1 LSTTEIS
8 LSDDLAQ
15 ITTEI
20 NTYKQIAGQSVFE
33 IGKRLKH
40 VRDNDLAHGQWE
52 AWLGSVDIGKT
63 AAWNMIQAFEQFS
76 NVQTSERLPTGKIFE
91 MLSLP
96 QSVDRADFV
105 EKPHIVPSTG
115 ETKTVDEMTVRE
127 LREVKAELREA
138 EERAEKIDAERRR
151 LEKQLKG
158 AIPADQLEEAISY
171 RLEQYQEQMEIEK
184 QRELREKDRQIRELE
199 SRKPEVKEI
208 IPQKVK
214 DEIDE
219 LKGYIR
225 KMRDERKELEQR
237 HKELSDLEFKEKKM
251 QIEGR
256 VSIYD
261 MQIKIKQFLEDAAP
275 TIFLQGAIAT
285 NPIMK
290 QDFEKSIVALEEF
303 CTTLRVVLNSKI
315 NIVEA

>member
-1 LSTTEIS
+1 MSETAIT
-8 LSDDLAQ
+8 LSDDLVQ

-20 NTYKQIAGQSVFE
+20 NTYKQVAGQSLFE

-40 VRDNDLAHGQWE
+40 VKENDLAHGQWE
-52 AWLGSVDIGKT
+52 RWCRDEVDFTPQHANKFIKVYEEFSVGVNRIPSFGLGINALYEISSMP
-63 AAWNMIQAFEQFS
+63 AEEREQ
-76 NVQTSERLPTGKIFE
+76 
-91 MLSLP
+91 
-96 QSVDRADFV
+96 
-105 EKPHIVPSTG
+105 PHTIPSTG
-115 ETKTVDEMTVRE
+115 ETKMIDEMTVRE

-138 EERAEKIDAERRR
+138 EERAEQIDAERRR
-151 LEKQLKG
+151 LEKQLKD
-158 AIPADQLEEAISY
+158 AIPADQLEEAVSY
-171 RLEQYQEQMEIEK
+171 RLEQHQEQMEIEK

-208 IPQKVK
+208 VPQKVK
-214 DEIDE
+214 DEIEE
-219 LKGYIR
+219 LKGYVR
-225 KMRDERKELEQR
+225 KMRDERKELDQR

-290 QDFEKSIVALEEF
+290 KDFEKSIISLEEF
-303 CTTLRVVLNSKI
+303 CATLRDVLNSKI
-315 NIVEA
+315 NIVEV